1 MKLLLIGEVI
11 PDRCNCCLYNRF
23 IHCNLKK
30 NTVGTVITTGFRI
43 VYVQIHSRPTDA
55 HRVF

>member
-1 MKLLLIGEVI
+1 MKLFLIGVI
-11 PDRCNCCLYNRF
+11 AAF
-23 IHCNLKK
+23 ITDLFIVIVKK